1 MEKWGWPMGPA
12 LLLDVVG
19 IDTGVHADK
28 VMAASFPDRMSHEG
42 ESAIEKMF
50 AAQRFGQK
58 NGKGFYTW
66 EPQKKG
72 SPKKVVDP
80 FTDELLKAHATA
92 SPEVTDAQI
101 VERMMLPM
109 LLECSRCLEDGIVAS
124 PTEVDIALVYG
135 LGFPPFRGGIF
146 RWADVTGIP
155 ALLAA
160 AEKNAAL
167 GALYA
172 PTKQLRDL
180 ATTGKGFHGE

>member
-1 MEKWGWPMGPA
+1 MGPA

-28 VMAASFPDRMSHEG
+28 VMAAAFPDRMSHEG
-42 ESAIEKMF
+42 ESAIEKMV
-50 AAQRFGQK
+50 AAGRYGQK

-72 SPKKVVDP
+72 PPKKNVDP
-80 FTDELLKAHATA
+80 FTEELLKAHATGT
-92 SPEVTDAQI
+92 PEVADADI

-109 LLECSRCLEDGIVAS
+109 LLECSRCLEDGIVAT
-124 PTEVDIALVYG
+124 PTEVDLALVYG

-146 RWADVTGIP
+146 RWADATGAP

-160 AEKNAAL
+160 AEKHAAL

-172 PTKQLRDL
+172 PTQQLRDL
-180 ATTGKGFHGE
+180 AATGKGFHGE